1 MSAVTKD
8 LLRQVER
15 VAIAPLRRIEAARPK
30 GYVHT
35 NYAAWKLRKREV
47 ETHAAKELA
56 AIGATVIW
64 SGNSASIALV
74 GITARSGRGLLGAL
88 QNWRARAE
96 QSPRKGEPPC
106 SSLTSAR

>member
-8 LLRQVER
+8 LLFQVER

-35 NYAAWKLRKREV
+35 NYAAWKVRKSEV
-47 ETHAAKELA
+47 ERSSMHQLASMGGETSLSQNRA
-56 AIGATVIW
+56 AI
-64 SGNSASIALV
+64 ALA

-88 QNWRARAE
+88 LSWRRKASQSQIEEKRRVAR
-96 QSPRKGEPPC
+96 
-106 SSLTSAR
+106 

>member
-35 NYAAWKLRKREV
+35 NYAAWKPWP
-47 ETHAAKELA
+47 LA
-56 AIGATVIW
+56 TIRHERTLKKS
-64 SGNSASIALV
+64 SGS
-74 GITARSGRGLLGAL
+74 
-88 QNWRARAE
+88 
-96 QSPRKGEPPC
+96 
-106 SSLTSAR
+106 